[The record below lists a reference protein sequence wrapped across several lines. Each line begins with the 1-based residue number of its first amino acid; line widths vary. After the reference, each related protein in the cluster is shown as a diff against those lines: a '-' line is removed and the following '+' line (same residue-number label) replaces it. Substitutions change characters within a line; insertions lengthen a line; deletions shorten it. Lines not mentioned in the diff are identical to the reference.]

1 MNKKILAAI
10 AAGLICV
17 FAVGCGT
24 TYQKALNEPTNKN
37 YGNGYFTSKLIK
49 KLEQEKG
56 ILTDKISKMSTFI
69 VAITENYD
77 QIKAEQEAEF
87 NLNETISQ
95 IDEIDKKII
104 TIRHAKS
111 VFNNSVVMKN
121 GFTVGDNIIRLAILE
136 REKSIYS
143 RLATR
148 QKKIRNTSINKDI
161 EYTYLNYDLE
171 DAKKKY
177 DSVYTEISEI
187 QEELNIVNSS
197 AEYKFEIDIDL

>member
-1 MNKKILAAI
+1 MNKVTSDAA
-10 AAGLICV
+10 
-17 FAVGCGT
+17 
-24 TYQKALNEPTNKN
+24 N
-37 YGNGYFTSKLIK
+37 KLIK

>member
-1 MNKKILAAI
+1 MIRVTSDAA
-10 AAGLICV
+10 
-17 FAVGCGT
+17 
-24 TYQKALNEPTNKN
+24 N
-37 YGNGYFTSKLIK
+37 KLIK

-56 ILTDKISKMSTFI
+56 ILTDKISKMSTFV
-69 VAITENYD
+69 VAVTENYD

-87 NLNETISQ
+87 NLNVSISQ

-111 VFNNSVVMKN
+111 LFNTSVVMKN
-121 GFTVGDNIIRLAILE
+121 GLTVGDNIVRLAILE
-136 REKSIYS
+136 REKNIYS
-143 RLATR
+143 RLATK
-148 QKKIRNTSINKDI
+148 QKKTRNTSMNKDI
-161 EYTYLNYDLE
+161 EYTYLNYNLE

>member
-1 MNKKILAAI
+1 MIKVTSDAA
-10 AAGLICV
+10 
-17 FAVGCGT
+17 
-24 TYQKALNEPTNKN
+24 N
-37 YGNGYFTSKLIK
+37 KLIK

-56 ILTDKISKMSTFI
+56 IFTDKISKMSTFV
-69 VAITENYD
+69 VAVTENYD

-87 NLNETISQ
+87 NLNEVIAQ
-95 IDEIDKKII
+95 IDEIDRKII

-121 GFTVGDNIIRLAILE
+121 GLTVGDNIIRLAILE

-148 QKKIRNTSINKDI
+148 QKKKRNTSLNKDI

-197 AEYKFEIDIDL
+197 VEYKFEIDIDL